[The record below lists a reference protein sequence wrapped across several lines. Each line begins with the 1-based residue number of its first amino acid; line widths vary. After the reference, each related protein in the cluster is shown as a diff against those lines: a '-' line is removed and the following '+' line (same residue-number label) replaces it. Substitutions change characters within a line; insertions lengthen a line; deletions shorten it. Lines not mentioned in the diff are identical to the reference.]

1 MTSLA
6 TMVRFARACVFIICC
21 APFAVAAQP
30 ASNGGGSDDME
41 TIRQMLEQQSRQ
53 IDVLAQEI
61 ARLNL
66 LLEEK
71 NGGAVPTG
79 AEGAVETQPAAAPES
94 TPPKAVAIAAPAT
107 ETSPAPPTGPVHVVT
122 KGETLT
128 AIARRYKVTVPELLK
143 VNKIADARKLQ
154 IGQTLALPPDAKI
167 PESPTPSPQ
176 P

>member
-1 MTSLA
+1 MP
-6 TMVRFARACVFIICC
+6 RFARAFAFILCC

-30 ASNGGGSDDME
+30 ATSGGSEGDDLE
-41 TIRQMLEQQSRQ
+41 TIRQMLDQQSKQ

-71 NGGAVPTG
+71 NGGASAATTAATPD
-79 AEGAVETQPAAAPES
+79 AQAPATPEA
-94 TPPKAVAIAAPAT
+94 TPPKALPVVPSAA
-107 ETSPAPPTGPVHVVT
+107 ETASTPPTGPVHVVS

-128 AIARRYKVTVPELLK
+128 AIARRYKVSVPELMK